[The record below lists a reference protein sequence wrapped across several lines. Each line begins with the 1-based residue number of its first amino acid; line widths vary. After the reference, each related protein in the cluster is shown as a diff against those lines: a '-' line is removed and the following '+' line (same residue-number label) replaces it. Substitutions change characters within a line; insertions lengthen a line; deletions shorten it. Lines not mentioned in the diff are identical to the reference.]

1 MPVGRRAWM
10 LRSCA
15 TACSMTLRSSP
26 ACSRQTV
33 VVGDQRRREIWR
45 EIWRRISR
53 QAEAVAQ
60 SPIRGIGP
68 RHTEAH
74 RGTPRHTEAYRGTP
88 RHTEAYRGTPRHTEA
103 YSSGGGG
110 ASTRRRRPVGQ
121 CACTACAVGNPVGRM
136 GAPRP
141 LGLLCTYC
149 RGRAAARCHRAAA
162 GCRRA
167 GAGPGP
173 GQAGPGRAGP
183 EMCTS
188 RRAAICRT
196 SACAEERCDVCS
208 SSDWGGVRGEGWG
221 V

>member
-74 RGTPRHTEAYRGTP
+74 RGTPRHTEAHRGTP
-88 RHTEAYRGTPRHTEA
+88 RHTEAHRGIPRHTPQAAAEPRR
-103 YSSGGGG
+103 GGGG
-110 ASTRRRRPVGQ
+110 PWGSARAQHAQSATPWGAWERLGHWGC
-121 CACTACAVGNPVGRM
+121 CAHT
-136 GAPRP
+136 
-141 LGLLCTYC
+141 
-149 RGRAAARCHRAAA
+149 AAA
-162 GCRRA
+162 GPRRA
-167 GAGPGP
+167 ATGPRRVVAGPGP
-173 GQAGPGRAGP
+173 GRGRARPGRAELGP
-183 EMCTS
+183 RCAPAGV
-188 RRAAICRT
+188 RRSAALLLAPRSAAT
-196 SACAEERCDVCS
+196 SARLAT
-208 SSDWGGVRGEGWG
+208 GEG
-221 V
+221 

>member
-74 RGTPRHTEAYRGTP
+74 RGTPRHTEAHRGILL
-88 RHTEAYRGTPRHTEA
+88 
-103 YSSGGGG
+103 
-110 ASTRRRRPVGQ
+110 RRRRSLDAEAAARG
-121 CACTACAVGNPVGRM
+121 AVRVHSMRSRQPRGAHGSASAIGAAVHILPRQGR
-136 GAPRP
+136 GALPQGRG
-141 LGLLCTYC
+141 GLSPG
-149 RGRAAARCHRAAA
+149 RGRA
-162 GCRRA
+162 G
-167 GAGPGP
+167 
-173 GQAGPGRAGP
+173 AGPGRAGP
-183 EMCTS
+183 SWARDVHQPACGDLPHFCL
-188 RRAAICRT
+188 RRGALR
-196 SACAEERCDVCS
+196 RLLV
-208 SSDWGGVRGEGWG
+208 
-221 V
+221 